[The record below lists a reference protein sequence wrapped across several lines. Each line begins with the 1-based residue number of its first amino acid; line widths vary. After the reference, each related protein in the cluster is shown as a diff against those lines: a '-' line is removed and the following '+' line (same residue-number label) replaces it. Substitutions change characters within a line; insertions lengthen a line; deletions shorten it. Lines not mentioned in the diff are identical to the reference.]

1 MQLLEAFTALCGPR
15 SSKLSIACGSLLP
28 VRGTK
33 WEPPPWQHSPSYSG
47 HIYRHSADSPSKITR
62 SLFGIRGH
70 LSCSV
75 QTECGRQEA
84 GVGEKDRR
92 CLETPKPYTLCP
104 RLEACFDLPCLLNSV
119 DWLPLPELDC
129 KVRLAFMRLSQSP
142 LLKDLQTGPS
152 VLVVRKCTS
161 KMPWTGLGNSKAD
174 ILSLRNW

>member
-33 WEPPPWQHSPSYSG
+33 WEPPPWQQSPSYSG

-92 CLETPKPYTLCP
+92 CLETPKSYTLCP
-104 RLEACFDLPCLLNSV
+104 RLEACFDLPCLLNS
-119 DWLPLPELDC
+119 LTG
-129 KVRLAFMRLSQSP
+129 SP
-142 LLKDLQTGPS
+142 S
-152 VLVVRKCTS
+152 
-161 KMPWTGLGNSKAD
+161 
-174 ILSLRNW
+174 LSLTAKLGLPSWGSPNHHCSKICKRGHPF